1 MTIRRMWQPL
11 ARSVRGRRRAPEAL
25 LRDDQEFVQ
34 ASRSSA
40 LIQMIARLDEV
51 FITSLNGWS
60 VQREQ
65 SGEERPL
72 KVRAMRAGIRDLS
85 LPSH

>member
-1 MTIRRMWQPL
+1 
-11 ARSVRGRRRAPEAL
+11 
-25 LRDDQEFVQ
+25 
-34 ASRSSA
+34 
-40 LIQMIARLDEV
+40 MIARLDEV